1 MSIMVYRDTPHF
13 VIKENLQK
21 SKNTGVYFSD
31 VVTPRV
37 LKDVCYLITKK
48 TSFTYEYVDNEYHDM
63 FLEKSYNKGRMA
75 IMQYKG
81 TVSFISFSETEIGG
95 RNSSV
100 QSVPTAFNIFFSN
113 PYPQKRLYYYFL
125 NVSGNAETDYQILI
139 YRLMNTIGFKFLNAN
154 ENLRRRIQPFNSVED
169 IIFHRKSNTR
179 RNRSNNSTFITKS
192 HAGEIEIYGKT
203 YGANKYETSLICY
216 ALSSL
221 WHSGQHIKL
230 YEVLE
235 GDLKELPE
243 ASLSV
248 IKQMGKIDVIPT
260 DITLEKKIYED
271 QEKKLR
277 SPRYT
282 YNLFSRLGNKRCA
295 LCNCEIPELIQG
307 AHILPVAAIRKM
319 ISTPIEKRLEYAT
332 DGENGLWLCENH
344 HKMFDEGM
352 LSFDDHGCLQ
362 VRDDIDRRY
371 KSFIDETIKRKTL
384 PPEFLTKKFLWYLEQ
399 RRLVG

>member
-1 MSIMVYRDTPHF
+1 M
-13 VIKENLQK
+13 IKANLQK

-31 VVTPRV
+31 VVIPEV
-37 LKDVCYLITKK
+37 LRDVCYRITGQ
-48 TSFTYEYVDNEYHDM
+48 TDFTHEYVDNEYQDM

-75 IMQYKG
+75 IMQYKDI
-81 TVSFISFSETEIGG
+81 VSYISFSELEIGG

-100 QSVPTAFNIFFSN
+100 QSVPTAFNMYYSN
-113 PYPQKRLYYYFL
+113 SYPKKRLYYYFL

-139 YRLMNTIGFKFLNAN
+139 YRLMNTIGFEFLNAS
-154 ENLRRRIQPFNSVED
+154 ENLLMRIRGFNSVED
-169 IIFHRKSNTR
+169 IIFNRKINAG
-179 RNRSNNSTFITKS
+179 RNRSNNSTFITKG

-221 WHSGQHIKL
+221 WQPGQHIKL

-243 ASLSV
+243 ASLNV
-248 IKQMGKIDVIPT
+248 IKQMGIIDVVPT
-260 DITLEKKIYED
+260 DMTLEKRIYDGKETS
-271 QEKKLR
+271 LR

-282 YNLFSRLGNKRCA
+282 YNLFNKLGNKHCA

-307 AHILPVAAIRKM
+307 AHILPVAAIRRM
-319 ISTPIEKRLEYAT
+319 NSIPLEKRLELAL
-332 DGENGLWLCENH
+332 DGDNGLWLCENH

-352 LSFDDHGCLQ
+352 ISFDNHGALLL
-362 VRDDIDRRY
+362 RNGIDQRHMR
-371 KSFIDETIKRKTL
+371 FIDETTRYKVL
-384 PPEFLTKKFLWYLEQ
+384 PPEFLTDKFLWYLEQ
-399 RRLVG
+399 RKLVG